1 MLMTERQPVVVST
14 PSGAKVEVL
23 LEEWVEALIDRAL
36 AKHRVECPF
45 NDVGEI
51 VATERA
57 KASMSSRIESIEL
70 KLKIVQWLMAPVY
83 GTLVIWL
90 INVILSHI
98 SP

>member
-1 MLMTERQPVVVST
+1 
-14 PSGAKVEVL
+14 
-23 LEEWVEALIDRAL
+23 
-36 AKHRVECPF
+36 
-45 NDVGEI
+45 
-51 VATERA
+51 
-57 KASMSSRIESIEL
+57 MSSRIESIEL